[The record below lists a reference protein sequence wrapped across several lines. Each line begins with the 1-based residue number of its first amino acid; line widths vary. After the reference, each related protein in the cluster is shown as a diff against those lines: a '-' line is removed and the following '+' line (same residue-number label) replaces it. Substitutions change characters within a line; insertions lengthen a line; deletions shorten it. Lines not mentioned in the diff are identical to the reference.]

1 MIKKIIAFSLNN
13 RQFALIF
20 AAALL
25 IWGAYLAVNMPID
38 VLPDLNKPTVTIMT
52 EAEAMVPEDV
62 ELLITT
68 PLEQVLNGATGVTRV
83 RSQSGLGLSAIKV
96 EFDWNTDIYRNRQI
110 VAEKLALV
118 KSRLPDGVEP
128 QMAPISSIMGQV
140 QLIGLSSKEGKTS
153 VQKLREIAEFQIQ
166 YDLMTVPG
174 VSKVIIAG
182 GTQKQLQVIIDPD
195 KLVAYDV
202 TVQDVAQAIEA
213 SNMNS
218 SGGFISMGSRAPVVT
233 VTGRLEEYSE
243 LEDAVVSIDAARPVR
258 IKDIGE
264 VKFGPSL
271 ITIGESGVNG
281 KSGVIMVIMKQPG
294 YDTTKLSENIG
305 HKVESI
311 KASLG
316 EDVEVSP
323 QLFRQADFIER
334 AVNNVIG
341 AVRDGG
347 IMVVLIL
354 FVFLMNWRTTVVT
367 LATIPLSLAV
377 IAVIFAAIDMSINT
391 MTLGGLA
398 VAVGALVDDAIVDVE
413 NSFRRLRQN
422 SLLPIAERRPI
433 YIVIFEAFSEV
444 IKPIMIGTAL
454 VLAGFIPLFFLDG
467 LEGKLFIPI
476 GLTYILGVVCSLL
489 VSMTITPALCYYLL
503 DPEKIGDVKEPV
515 LVVKLKA
522 WAGQL
527 ITFSMDNAKKVLISL
542 SVITTLCIGLLFTS
556 GTQFLPEFNEGVAQ
570 INLIL
575 PPDTSLEMS
584 DSYGRSLEQM
594 LMKIEGVSYVAR
606 RTGRAAG
613 DEHAMGTNTSEAI
626 VNFDPDADLSREEII
641 GEIRDAIDVRFPGV
655 AYAVDQPLAH
665 MISSMLS
672 GIKAQVAVKI
682 YGPELQ
688 ELRSIA
694 KEVEK
699 LLKPLPGVKDLMV
712 EQQVLM
718 PNVEIVPNRE
728 SLARYGLTVE
738 DVAETIELAMGN
750 EEISRLIKGR
760 YSYPVVMLFS
770 EEGRSNIEKVQ
781 NFYLRGNEG
790 ELIKLKEVA
799 DVRQSLTTSSIN
811 HENVSRTIAVQHNVA
826 GLSLGEVV
834 ASVQDALAPLKKE
847 LSAKGNYYFKI
858 GGQYEAQQS
867 ATRRMMIFSI
877 LTVVAMVATLYMH
890 FKSFNLAFQVLCSI
904 PAALI
909 GAVLYIKLTGQTV
922 SIATLVGLI
931 ALGGIA
937 ARNAILL
944 LDHYIDLLKD
954 EGYEFGKEMIVK
966 AGQER
971 MLPVLMT
978 ALTSGIG
985 LIPLVLS
992 SGEPGKEIL
1001 YPIAT
1006 VIIGGLISSTFLDFV
1021 FRPAAFY
1028 LFGQKA
1034 VAHSIYAT
1042 EDSKA
1047 DKVMVDIEEKIEHQ
1061 FQEDRG

>member
-13 RQFALIF
+13 RQFALIG
-20 AAALL
+20 AAVLL
-25 IWGAYLAVNMPID
+25 IWGAYLSINMPID

-52 EAEAMVPEDV
+52 EAHAMVPEDV

-83 RSQSGLGLSAIKV
+83 RSQSGLGLSAVKV

-118 KSRLPDGVEP
+118 TSKLPDGVEP

-140 QLIGLSSKEGKTS
+140 QLIGLSSKSGDTS

-195 KLVAYDV
+195 KLRSYNV
-202 TVQDVAQAIEA
+202 TVQDVAVAMEM
-213 SNMNS
+213 SNKNS
-218 SGGFISMGSRAPVVT
+218 SGGFITMGSRAPVVT
-233 VTGRLEEYSE
+233 VTGRLDNYKQ
-243 LEDAVVSIDAARPVR
+243 LKDAVVSIDGIRPVR
-258 IKDIGE
+258 IKDIAE
-264 VKFGPSL
+264 VKFGPSS
-271 ITIGESGVNG
+271 IKIGESGVNG
-281 KSGVIMVIMKQPG
+281 SPGIIMVIMKQPG
-294 YDTTKLSENIG
+294 YDTTKLSDNIG
-305 HKVESI
+305 AKLESV

-316 EDVEVSP
+316 SDIEVSP
-323 QLFRQADFIER
+323 QLFRQADFINR
-334 AVNNVIG
+334 AVSNVIG

-422 SLLPIAERRPI
+422 TMLPVGQQRPT

-444 IKPIMIGTAL
+444 IKPIVVGTAL

-489 VSMTITPALCYYLL
+489 VSMTVTPALCYYLL
-503 DPEKIGDVKEPV
+503 DPCKITDVKEPK
-515 LVVKLKA
+515 LVIALKS
-522 WAGQL
+522 WAASL
-527 ITFSMDNAKKVLISL
+527 IMFSMNNAKKVLASLAVFTVIS
-542 SVITTLCIGLLFTS
+542 IGALFTS

-584 DSYGRSLEQM
+584 DSYGRALEQM
-594 LMKIEGVSYVAR
+594 LMKVNGVSYVAR
-606 RTGRAAG
+606 RTGRAEG

-626 VNFDPDADLSREEII
+626 VNFDPNVELTREEII
-641 GEIRDAIDVRFPGV
+641 DEIRKAIDVRFPGV

-682 YGPELQ
+682 YGPDLQ

-694 KEVEK
+694 KKVEQ

-718 PNVEIVPNRE
+718 PNIEIVPNRE
-728 SLARYGLTVE
+728 NLARYGLTVD
-738 DVAETIELAMGN
+738 DVAETVELAMGN
-750 EEISRLIKGR
+750 EEVSRMIKGR
-760 YSYPVVMLFS
+760 YSYPMVMIFS
-770 EEGRSNIEKVQ
+770 EEGRNNIEKVQ
-781 NFYLRGNEG
+781 NFYLKGNKG

-834 ASVQDALAPLKKE
+834 ASVEKELAPLKKE
-847 LSAKGNYYFKI
+847 LAEKGNYYFKI

-867 ATRRMMIFSI
+867 ATNRMMIFSV

-890 FKSFNLAFQVLCSI
+890 FKSINLAMQVLCSI
-904 PAALI
+904 PTALI
-909 GAVLYIKLTGQTV
+909 GAVIYIKLTGQTI

-954 EGYEFGKEMIVK
+954 EGYEFGKDMIIK

-985 LIPLVLS
+985 LISLVLS

-1021 FRPAAFY
+1021 FRPAAFF
-1028 LFGQKA
+1028 LFGQRA
-1034 VAHSIYAT
+1034 VKHSIYVT
-1042 EDSKA
+1042 EDA
-1047 DKVMVDIEEKIEHQ
+1047 DAGKIIHDIEEKIVHSFE
-1061 FQEDRG
+1061 E